1 MLDII
6 NFEKLQDPVMVTM
19 LKDFQRTHSSKYK
32 VIAHVHTDEGY
43 ENTVVFIDSRK
54 PYNFATGDSLPR
66 LKDMLGYIE
75 QGGKNDHGKMTYK
88 ITSRLIENEKFR
100 SHSHDH
106 RVRKCVSVP
115 VFLKHMKKYL
125 TEFSPE
131 EMLEFTRRDA
141 TRGFQ
146 QWVYA
151 ASNTWDK
158 IVGAINGRAILEE
171 VQKLKAMGI
180 TPQTKAFEDVY
191 EKGVDAF
198 EEYKRRSNRLF
209 ENMSNVFINPDETVT
224 ITRIVSSKTTIEEY
238 QSVYEC
244 PAYIQEGI
252 TMLNMVEGNTFVGD
266 VGLRTSHN
274 TYWIDK
280 LE

>member
-1 MLDII
+1 VLDII
-6 NFEKLQDPVMVTM
+6 NIEKLKDPVMVTL

-32 VIAHVHTDEGY
+32 VIAHVHEEEGY
-43 ENTVVFIDSRK
+43 ENTVVFVDSRK
-54 PYNFATGDSLPR
+54 PFNFAAGNSLPR
-66 LKDMLGYIE
+66 LRDMIGYIE

-100 SHSHDH
+100 SGSHDY
-106 RVRKCVSVP
+106 RVRKGVSIP

-125 TEFSPE
+125 TPFSAD
-131 EMLEFTRRDA
+131 EMIEFTRRDA
-141 TRGFQ
+141 SRGFQ
-146 QWVYA
+146 HWVYE

-158 IVGAINGRAILEE
+158 IVSPINGRAILEE
-171 VQKLKAMGI
+171 VQKLKAMGVV
-180 TPQTKAFEDVY
+180 PQTKAFEDVY
-191 EKGVDAF
+191 EHGVDAF

-224 ITRIVSSKTTIEEY
+224 ITRIVSNKATTEEY

-252 TMLNMVEGNTFVGD
+252 TMLNMVEVHTFVGD
-266 VGLRTSHN
+266 VGLRVSSN

>member
-6 NFEKLQDPVMVTM
+6 NIEKLQDPVMVTM

-32 VIAHVHTDEGY
+32 VIAHVHADEGY
-43 ENTVVFIDSRK
+43 ENTVLFIDSRK
-54 PYNFATGDSLPR
+54 PFTVGDQLPR
-66 LKDMLGYIE
+66 IRDMLGYIE

-115 VFLKHMKKYL
+115 VFLKHMKTYL
-125 TEFSPE
+125 TEFSPQ
-131 EMLEFTRRDA
+131 EMVEFSRRDA
-141 TRGFQ
+141 SRWFS
-146 QWVYA
+146 QWVSEA
-151 ASNTWDK
+151 RNKWDK
-158 IVGAINGRAILEE
+158 IVSPINGRAILEE
-171 VQKLKAMGI
+171 VQKLKAMGV

-191 EKGVDAF
+191 ATGVDAYS
-198 EEYKRRSNRLF
+198 EYQRRDNRLF
-209 ENMSNVFINPDETVT
+209 TNMSNVFINPDETVT
-224 ITRIVSSKTTIEEY
+224 VTRLEDSKAMTTEY
-238 QSVYEC
+238 QSLGEC
-244 PAYIQEGI
+244 EAYIQEGI
-252 TMLNMVEGNTFVGD
+252 VMLHMTEMNTYVGD
-266 VGLRTSHN
+266 VGIRTSHN

>member
-1 MLDII
+1 
-6 NFEKLQDPVMVTM
+6 MVTM
-19 LKDFQRTHSSKYK
+19 LKDFQRTHNSKYK
-32 VIAHVHTDEGY
+32 IIAHVHGDEGY

-54 PYNFATGDSLPR
+54 PFNFVTGDSLPR
-66 LKDMLGYIE
+66 LRDMLGYIE

-115 VFLKHMKKYL
+115 VFLKHMKTYL
-125 TEFSPE
+125 TEFKPE

-141 TRGFQ
+141 SRWFS
-146 QWVYA
+146 QWVLEA
-151 ASNTWDK
+151 RNKWDK
-158 IVGAINGRAILEE
+158 IVSPINGRAILEE
-171 VQKLKAMGI
+171 VQKLKAMGV

-191 EKGVDAF
+191 ATGVDAYS
-198 EEYKRRSNRLF
+198 EYQRRDNRLF
-209 ENMSNVFINPDETVT
+209 TNMSNVFINPDETVT
-224 ITRIVSSKTTIEEY
+224 VTRLEDNKAVTTEY

-252 TMLNMVEGNTFVGD
+252 TMLNMVEGNTYVGD
-266 VGLRTSHN
+266 VGIRTSHN

>member
-1 MLDII
+1 VLDII
-6 NFEKLQDPVMVTM
+6 NIEKLQDPVMVTL

-32 VIAHVHTDEGY
+32 IVAYVREEEGY
-43 ENTVVFIDSRK
+43 ENTVVFMDSRK
-54 PYNFATGDSLPR
+54 PFAVGEYLPKIR
-66 LKDMLGYIE
+66 EMVGYIE

-100 SHSHDH
+100 SNSHDY
-106 RVRKCVSVP
+106 RVRKGVSIP

-125 TEFSPE
+125 TEFKPE
-131 EMLEFTRRDA
+131 EMFEFTRRDA
-141 TRGFQ
+141 SRGFQ
-146 QWVYA
+146 HWVYE

-158 IVGAINGRAILEE
+158 IVSPINGRAILEE
-171 VQKLKAMGI
+171 VQKLKGMGI
-180 TPQTKAFEDVY
+180 KPQTKAFEDVY
-191 EKGVDAF
+191 EKGVDAY
-198 EEYKRRSNRLF
+198 EEHKRRSNRLF

-224 ITRIVSSKTTIEEY
+224 VTWIKDGKATTAEH

-252 TMLNMVEGNTFVGD
+252 TMLNMVEMHTFVGD
-266 VGLRTSHN
+266 VGLRVSSN

>member
-1 MLDII
+1 MTSL
-6 NFEKLQDPVMVTM
+6 
-19 LKDFQRTHSSKYK
+19 LKDFQRTFGSKYK
-32 VIAHVHTDEGY
+32 VIAHVHGNEGY

-54 PYNFATGDSLPR
+54 PFNFVTGNSLPR

-106 RVRKCVSVP
+106 RVRKCVSIP

-125 TEFSPE
+125 LPFSPE
-131 EMLEFTRRDA
+131 EMVEFSRRDA
-141 TRGFQ
+141 SRWFS
-146 QWVYA
+146 QWVSEA
-151 ASNTWDK
+151 RNKWDK

-171 VQKLKAMGI
+171 VQKLKAMGVV
-180 TPQTKAFEDVY
+180 PQTKAFEDVY

-209 ENMSNVFINPDETVT
+209 ENMSNVFVNPDETVT
-224 ITRIVSSKTTIEEY
+224 VTRLEDSKAMTTEY

-252 TMLNMVEGNTFVGD
+252 TMLNMVEGNTYVGD

>member
-19 LKDFQRTHSSKYK
+19 LKDFQRTHNSKYK
-32 VIAHVHTDEGY
+32 IIAHVHGDEGY

-54 PYNFATGDSLPR
+54 PFNFVTGDSLPR
-66 LKDMLGYIE
+66 LRDMLGYIE

-115 VFLKHMKKYL
+115 VFLKHMKTYL
-125 TEFSPE
+125 TEFKPE

-141 TRGFQ
+141 SRWFS
-146 QWVYA
+146 QWVLEA
-151 ASNTWDK
+151 RNKWDK
-158 IVGAINGRAILEE
+158 IVSPINGRAILEE
-171 VQKLKAMGI
+171 VQKLKAMGV

-191 EKGVDAF
+191 ATGVDAYS
-198 EEYKRRSNRLF
+198 EYQRRDNRLF
-209 ENMSNVFINPDETVT
+209 TNMSNVFINPDETVT
-224 ITRIVSSKTTIEEY
+224 VTRLEDNKAVTTEY

-252 TMLNMVEGNTFVGD
+252 TMLNMVEGNTYVGD
-266 VGLRTSHN
+266 VGIRTSHN

>member
-32 VIAHVHTDEGY
+32 VIAHVREEEGY

-54 PYNFATGDSLPR
+54 PFAVGEYLP
-66 LKDMLGYIE
+66 KTKEMIGYIE

-100 SHSHDH
+100 SGSHDY

-115 VFLKHMKKYL
+115 VFLKHMKTYL
-125 TEFSPE
+125 TEFSPQ

-141 TRGFQ
+141 SRGFQ
-146 QWVYA
+146 QWVYE

-180 TPQTKAFEDVY
+180 APQTKAFEDVY

-198 EEYKRRSNRLF
+198 EEYKRRNNRLF
-209 ENMSNVFINPDETVT
+209 ETMSNVFINPDKTVT
-224 ITRIVSSKTTIEEY
+224 ITRIVNSNATVEEY

-252 TMLNMVEGNTFVGD
+252 TMLNMVEMATFVGD
-266 VGLRTSHN
+266 VGLRVSPN